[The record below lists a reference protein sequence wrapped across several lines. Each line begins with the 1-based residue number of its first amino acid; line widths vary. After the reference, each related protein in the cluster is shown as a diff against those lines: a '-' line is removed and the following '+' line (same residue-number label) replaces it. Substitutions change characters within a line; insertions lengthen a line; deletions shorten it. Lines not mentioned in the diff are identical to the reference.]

1 MKHSVILEYKRCR
14 GCTTCIKNC
23 PTEAVRVRSGKA
35 TILNERC
42 IDCGKCIQVCPH
54 KAVKSVSDSLDK
66 LEQYKYRV
74 ALPDPALYGQFQ
86 HLDDIDIV
94 LNGLLEKLHLSDL
107 DAGDILLLILLFF
120 LFRQEADEELL
131 IAIGLLLIL

>member
-1 MKHSVILEYKRCR
+1 MYNRYIR
-14 GCTTCIKNC
+14 GDGGTYTRISAEDA
-23 PTEAVRVRSGKA
+23 PLPPPESQRSPQPPQHPAAPPPPRPQEAPPVQEAPPDEPPRRPPPA
-35 TILNERC
+35 PER
-42 IDCGKCIQVCPH
+42 G
-54 KAVKSVSDSLDK
+54 L
-66 LEQYKYRV
+66 
-74 ALPDPALYGQFQ
+74 
-86 HLDDIDIV
+86 